1 MNRQITHLAVVG
13 LVLIASLIVGTTYW
27 QSWAAGGLADRQDNA
42 IKLVAQFSIKRGQIR
57 AADGE
62 VLATNRVKKTKSGQ
76 TIYLR
81 RYPKGSLFAHLVG
94 YSTVS
99 RARSGLEQSMN
110 DYLTGSNTNLK
121 SVINTTLAKL
131 SGATIKGNTLWLTVR
146 PSAQRVAM
154 QQLAGKCGA
163 AVALDPRTGAVLA
176 MASAPTFNP
185 NQVETNF
192 GAISRIRGDC
202 NGSAPLLNRATA
214 GLFVPGSSFKT
225 VTATAALDSGHY
237 LINSRFV
244 DKGYCIE
251 YGQKVSNFA
260 DQGKVEVFGPVDFL
274 QAFEHSI
281 NAVFCQIG
289 QAIGATEILNAAK
302 RFGFYKDPPLE
313 TPSSERVPSGLYN
326 AKNQLIDPKNP
337 SSVDVG
343 RLAFGQGPSNAHP
356 LVTPLQMAM
365 VAAGVANGGVVMRPY
380 VVQRITAPG
389 GGTVVTTKP
398 HKYKRAM
405 RTSTAH
411 DINQMMQAVVTG
423 GTGTAAQI
431 PGIKVAGKTGTGDQ
445 GGQPNPNTTFFIA
458 FAPADNPRVA
468 VAVVLQNQTGAG
480 GTTAAPIAKAI
491 MEALL
496 QGRSNHP

>member
-1 MNRQITHLAVVG
+1 VNRQIRNLAVVG
-13 LVLIASLIVGTTYW
+13 LFLVAVLIVGTTYW
-27 QSWAAGGLADRQDNA
+27 QTWAAAGLADRQDNA

-62 VLATNRVKKTKSGQ
+62 ILATNRRKKTKSGQ

-99 RARSGLEQSMN
+99 RARSGLEASEN
-110 DYLTGSNTNLK
+110 DFLTGSNTNLK
-121 SVINTTLAKL
+121 SVIDTTLAKL

-192 GAISRIRGDC
+192 SAISRIQGACRGA
-202 NGSAPLLNRATA
+202 APLVNRATA
-214 GLFVPGSSFKT
+214 GLFVPGSSFKA
-225 VTATAALDSGHY
+225 VTAAAAIDSGHY
-237 LINSRFV
+237 LIDSRFL
-244 DKGYCIE
+244 DKGYCTE
-251 YGQKVSNFA
+251 YGQKVHNFA
-260 DQGKVEVFGPVDFL
+260 DQGNVEVFGSVDFL
-274 QAFEHSI
+274 QAFQHSI
-281 NAVFCQIG
+281 NAVFCEIG
-289 QAIGATEILNAAK
+289 QKIGATEILNAAK

-326 AKNQLIDPKNP
+326 QRNQLFDPKNP
-337 SSVDVG
+337 NQVDVG
-343 RLAFGQGPSNAHP
+343 RLAFGQGPANAHP

-365 VAAGVANGGVVMRPY
+365 VAAGVANSGVVMRPY
-380 VVQRITAPG
+380 SVARVTAPNG
-389 GGTVVTTKP
+389 STISRTKP

-405 RTSTAH
+405 RTNTAH

-431 PGIKVAGKTGTGDQ
+431 PGVKVAGKTGTGEQ
-445 GGQPNPNTTFFIA
+445 SGQPNPNTTWFIA
-458 FAPADNPRVA
+458 FAPADAPRVA

-491 MEALL
+491 MEAIL
-496 QGRSNHP
+496 QGRSNP